1 MGRTSKRIREIAKLV
16 DKEKVY
22 KLLEAIATLK
32 KCPAPKFD
40 QTVDI
45 SIRLGLDPKKSD
57 QTVRGSVFLP
67 KGTGKK
73 VTILVFAKGD
83 KVQEAL
89 AAGADYAG
97 FEELF
102 DKVKDGW
109 TNFDAVIV
117 TPDLMREVGKL
128 GKILGPR
135 NLMPSPKAGTVT
147 NDIGEAVSRVK
158 AGQIEFKMDKTSVV
172 NCPVGK
178 LSFNEE
184 DLQVNVEALMSAI
197 LRARPSTAKGQYIR
211 GLYVSSTMGPGLKL
225 DSNEFAA
232 N

>member
-1 MGRTSKRIREIAKLV
+1 MGRESKRVREIAKV
-16 DKEKVY
+16 VGTDKVL
-22 KLLEAIATLK
+22 KLMEAIELLK
-32 KCPAPKFD
+32 KCPPVKFD

-45 SIRLGLDPKKSD
+45 SIKLGLDAKKSD
-57 QTVRGSVFLP
+57 QSVRGSVSLP

-73 VTILVFAKGD
+73 VKVLVFAKGE

-97 FEELF
+97 FEEYF
-102 DKVKDGW
+102 DRVKNGW
-109 TNFDAVIV
+109 TDFDAIVV

-135 NLMPSPKAGTVT
+135 NLMPTPKAGTVT
-147 NDIGEAVSRVK
+147 QDVAEAVNRVK

-172 NCPVGK
+172 NCLVGK
-178 LSFNEE
+178 LSFATA
-184 DLQVNVEALMSAI
+184 DLKENIDALMSAI
-197 LRARPSTAKGQYIR
+197 QRAKPATAKGQYIKSIY
-211 GLYVSSTMGPGLKL
+211 LSSTMGAGLKL
-225 DSNEFAA
+225 DVNEFAA